1 MAPRSDAA
9 QEEALAVAFVAVG
22 WNTASRGPAIR
33 EGGAAAELPIPEARL
48 TRVNAAQAAA
58 VESKTGSRVY
68 KFAGLDLTLPLEAPG
83 VLLTMI
89 QRSLEHYNNTG
100 KPAKSV
106 GLVLL
111 GAEMRELGEVPSISW
126 EVDMSAALACLV
138 AELREFGEVSTFDTC
153 EVRISD
159 SEPHAASELYVDR
172 AELAPFMPRADF
184 HDEQPTVP
192 AMHRACL

>member
-68 KFAGLDLTLPLEAPG
+68 KFAGLRGYVFLASLATLASLPPFLPPL
-83 VLLTMI
+83 
-89 QRSLEHYNNTG
+89 
-100 KPAKSV
+100 PAH
-106 GLVLL
+106 
-111 GAEMRELGEVPSISW
+111 
-126 EVDMSAALACLV
+126 AALK
-138 AELREFGEVSTFDTC
+138 VS
-153 EVRISD
+153 
-159 SEPHAASELYVDR
+159 AG
-172 AELAPFMPRADF
+172 
-184 HDEQPTVP
+184 
-192 AMHRACL
+192 